1 MIEQGRGVTGSK
13 WFLLIVMTVFMLL
26 GAAVR
31 SYGIRDPW
39 VQGHIGWSGYRSGN
53 IARNY
58 VRLGYIETRLGP
70 VRDVGPIRPQRF
82 TYDDH
87 PPMVYWLTSISYH
100 LFGVSEWSATLVPIL
115 CSSASVGLL
124 FMLVL
129 RLWGLSVASLA
140 AAFMVLVPMDAYYG
154 RMVDHEAPTLL
165 FSLLAF
171 YLYTLW
177 RKSRS
182 AEHLIGIFASL
193 ILAMLSDFPGY
204 FVAPWLATYHIL
216 TERRRNGRW
225 SLAIPLLVSGPLFF
239 LLWALYLRWLSGS
252 FDILTSRFAIRTVG
266 GWGPWV
272 FTPAEW
278 YRLEFQ
284 RIREL
289 YTPTLM
295 LLCVAW
301 VIFAIWDAVYKRDLE
316 RHAFVGM
323 LAGFGVTYLVLFPQ
337 NAYQHDFVAYYLTP
351 FFCIASAWAVVLL
364 IERFLY
370 GHWHILAALALI
382 VLYAFFEE
390 ATTSLRH
397 LYWPRDADY
406 VPVAQYINR
415 RLPEDGQ
422 IMDIVEDNYINQWI
436 FYIDRPARHDVTEL
450 PLFEWN
456 MRKARYDF
464 FVLDT
469 RLAPKT
475 TLELRGHLFRNYP
488 AEAIGHFLLF
498 DLGRQESSL
507 VVRQLPAET
516 RSVAGEISG
525 DEYLTL
531 LGYSMPTEVT
541 WGQPSA
547 WNRYL
552 YSAEAYWPVRVDIP
566 VQVTLY
572 WRVVKPAPAGYMPA
586 VALRSELDRVYQL
599 DPEATPQLR
608 MYPPENWQ
616 ADEIVRTDYFFT
628 IPAGYPSTEYTLSLK
643 RPATEGQI
651 EAESEWIPV
660 AELSVQPVSS
670 PKALDKPPKPKY
682 PMVSTPV
689 SNLKFLGY
697 DLERER
703 VRPGETIRLR
713 TYWQPTQ
720 PSEHDYALTIRLQNG
735 DFSLTE
741 PFEFV
746 PTRLWE
752 ANKTYR
758 ADLNL
763 PLPAEILAGQYP
775 MTLKIRGQGGK
786 GSIPLT
792 TLEIS
797 ADQQI
802 GLIQRWG
809 LADGRGDMGVL
820 SPEKPLRLKF
830 NLREPRALNILAA
843 WTGNAELE
851 QTRVEV
857 YVVNEKW
864 FAPRKYLTT
873 WIVGKGLLHSS
884 WQYIPKSLTQAGTN
898 TIELRVPPP
907 PADFQ
912 PLGWRKSLDSLI
924 PGILQD
930 PGAYE
935 SGAIEVDFVQVSSD
949 RADYSWEEF
958 YRLALTYAQRNMWNE
973 VKQVYRRAHEKGAFP
988 TDPTDLA
995 VFLEAEAR
1003 LPDAN
1008 LRSQLESRLNGLI
1021 PNKTSIVFDERVEF
1035 IGYSLTRVSPEYVRV
1050 EFLFR
1055 ALQPFSEDYTVWV
1068 HATPANPAN
1077 LFGQAAQAGFFSLDH
1092 ALGTS
1097 GWQPG
1102 KIYRDSYQVVLPPD
1116 QYNFTLGLW
1125 RWQDGSRLWRS
1136 DDPRAHSIDL
1146 GQIDL
1151 R

>member
-1 MIEQGRGVTGSK
+1 MTEQGRRVTGSK
-13 WFLLIVMTVFMLL
+13 WFLLVLMTVFMLL

-31 SYGIRDPW
+31 TYGIKDPW

-58 VRLGYIETRLGP
+58 VRFGYIDTKLGAVTNVGP
-70 VRDVGPIRPQRF
+70 VRPQQF

-87 PPMVYWLTSISYH
+87 PPMVYWLTSVSYH
-100 LFGVSEWSATLVPIL
+100 LFGVSEWSATLVPIV
-115 CSSASVGLL
+115 CSSVSIGLL

-165 FSLLAF
+165 FSLLTF
-171 YLYTLW
+171 YFYTLW
-177 RKSRS
+177 RKDRS
-182 AEHLIGIFASL
+182 TEHLVGIFASL

-204 FVAPWLATYHIL
+204 FVAPWLAAYHVL

-225 SLAIPLLVSGPLFF
+225 SLAIPLLIAGPLCFS
-239 LLWALYLRWLSGS
+239 LWALYLRSLSGS
-252 FDILTSRFAIRTVG
+252 FEILTSRFAMRTA

-295 LLCVAW
+295 LLSVAW
-301 VIFAIWDAVYKRDLE
+301 VAFAIWDAVHRRDLE
-316 RHAFVGM
+316 RHSFIAM

-351 FFCIASAWAVVLL
+351 FFCIAAAWAVVLL

-370 GHWHILAALALI
+370 GRWHILAALALV

-390 ATTSLRH
+390 AITSLRN
-397 LYWPRDADY
+397 LYSPRNVDY
-406 VPVAQYINR
+406 VAVAQHVQGKV
-415 RLPEDGQ
+415 PENGQ
-422 IMDIVEDNYINQWI
+422 VMAIVEDNIVHQWQ
-436 FYIDRPARHDVTEL
+436 FYLDRTARYDVTEL
-450 PLFEWN
+450 PLFEWS
-456 MRKARYDF
+456 MEKANYDF
-464 FVLDT
+464 YVLDT
-469 RLAPKT
+469 RLAPKL
-475 TLELRGHLFRNYP
+475 TLELRSHLLRNYS
-488 AEAIGHFLLF
+488 AEALGPFLVF
-498 DLGRQESSL
+498 DLRRQESDSI
-507 VVRQLPAET
+507 VKQLPGGVQPVSAE
-516 RSVAGEISG
+516 VFQ
-525 DEYLTL
+525 DEYLSL
-531 LGYSMPTEVT
+531 VGYSAPIEVT
-541 WGQPSA
+541 WSQPSP
-547 WNRYL
+547 WYTYL
-552 YSAEAYWPVRVDIP
+552 YSAEAYWPVRADIP
-566 VQVTLY
+566 VRASLY
-572 WRVVKPAPAGYMPA
+572 WRTGKSAPAGYVPT
-586 VALRSELDRVYQL
+586 VALRADLDRVYQL
-599 DPEATPQLR
+599 EPQSAPQVWA
-608 MYPPENWQ
+608 YPPESWE
-616 ADEIVRTDYFFT
+616 AGEIVRTDYFFT
-628 IPAGYPSTEYTLSLK
+628 IPSGYPSTEYTLSI
-643 RPATEGQI
+643 RQPASGGQTEVEPKWAPI
-651 EAESEWIPV
+651 TN
-660 AELSVQPVSS
+660 LSVRPSS
-670 PKALDKPPKPKY
+670 LPKALDKPPKPKY
-682 PMVSTPV
+682 PMANTPV

-697 DLERER
+697 DLEREK

-713 TYWQPTQ
+713 TYWQPLQ
-720 PSEHDYALTIRLQNG
+720 SLEHDCTLVARIQNG

-741 PFEFV
+741 PFDFV

-752 ANKTYR
+752 ADKIYR

-775 MTLKIRGQGGK
+775 MTLGIRAWEEK

-792 TLEIS
+792 TLEV
-797 ADQQI
+797 DTGRQI

-809 LADGRGDMGVL
+809 LADGRGDMGAL

-830 NLREPRALNILAA
+830 NLREPRALDVLAG
-843 WTGNAELE
+843 WTGNSELE

-857 YVVNEKW
+857 YVVNENW
-864 FAPRKYLTT
+864 FAPRKYLAT
-873 WIVGKGLLHSS
+873 WTVGKGLLHSS
-884 WQYIPKSLTQAGTN
+884 WQYIPKSLTQAGIN

-907 PADFQ
+907 PGDAQ

-930 PGAYE
+930 PGANE
-935 SGAIEVDFVQVSSD
+935 SGALEVDFVQVSSD

-958 YRLALTYAQRNMWNE
+958 YRLAMTYAECNMWNE
-973 VKQVYRRAHEKGAFP
+973 VKQVYRRARERGAFP
-988 TDPTDLA
+988 TDPTDLT

-1003 LPDAN
+1003 FPDAN
-1008 LRSQLESRLNGLI
+1008 LRSQLESHLNGLI
-1021 PNKTSIVFDERVEF
+1021 PHKTGTVFDGRVEF
-1035 IGYSLTRVSPEYVRV
+1035 LGYNFTRVSPEYVQV
-1050 EFLFR
+1050 EFFLR

-1068 HATPANPAN
+1068 HATPDNLDN
-1077 LFGQAAQAGFFSLDH
+1077 LFGQAEQAGFFALDH
-1092 ALGTS
+1092 ALMTS
-1097 GWQPG
+1097 QWRPG
-1102 KIYRDSYQVVLPPD
+1102 GIYRTSYQAVLPPD
-1116 QYNFTLGLW
+1116 QYNFTLGFW

-1136 DDPRAHSIDL
+1136 DDPEAHSIEL